1 MNEIIPTKLKV
12 FIIPYPPDYYYPYS
26 CPRTTL
32 FCKQGLEKIAE
43 LVEDP
48 MVADFYLLNYVPHVG
63 QDKYNKTFIKPY
75 LDKNKL
81 IVYDMQDENESYLA
95 NEDEYLVY
103 FKRSWFDLEG
113 KLKERPINF
122 FPTAY
127 GILDQFLVYP
137 IEKHVLRPVDI
148 GVYLRPDSPNR
159 SKLLQIFS
167 QIQQQNPLNM
177 WVGPISQGNRSSQE
191 KPTFDDKYFQMLGR
205 TKINIHCDPSNWVGD
220 NRFGESVSQVCL
232 TFTNTRFDHL
242 PNPFIDEK
250 HIIKYDMNDIQ
261 GMINKINY
269 YLANP
274 AKLAEI
280 AWAGYNHSLNWTA
293 DKIMQRVLDKAMEIK
308 NENNN

>member
-167 QIQQQNPLNM
+167 QIQQHNIY
-177 WVGPISQGNRSSQE
+177 WISF
-191 KPTFDDKYFQMLGR
+191 P
-205 TKINIHCDPSNWVGD
+205 
-220 NRFGESVSQVCL
+220 
-232 TFTNTRFDHL
+232 
-242 PNPFIDEK
+242 
-250 HIIKYDMNDIQ
+250 
-261 GMINKINY
+261 
-269 YLANP
+269 
-274 AKLAEI
+274 
-280 AWAGYNHSLNWTA
+280 
-293 DKIMQRVLDKAMEIK
+293 
-308 NENNN
+308 